1 MVYTFR
7 ETMPVVEAMR
17 VPLEEAHWRKIK
29 EIIGKDFE
37 INNEFTLGDL
47 MKLNVVNKQEEI
59 QAVATQ
65 AAQEAQLKSQL
76 EEVKTLWQDQELP
89 VQSYKD
95 IADVYILGDLEE
107 MLSILD
113 DSCAKL
119 SNIAGNRY
127 VAVIREEVS
136 RWKDDLNTMQDIME
150 EWINCQKSWMYLQ
163 NIFASGDIKRHLH
176 NESGMFETV
185 DKFFKNLMKKTSN
198 RSQALRATIGVAG
211 LLSELKRHNG
221 TLDQVQ
227 KQLNKYLE
235 TKRRVFPRFYFLSDD
250 ELLQILANSQ
260 DIQKV
265 QPHLKKCFDN
275 IYALDFGLDPKSV
288 DIYAM
293 ESQEGE
299 KVSFSGKVLKARGN
313 VEE

>member
-7 ETMPVVEAMR
+7 ETMPGVEAMR